1 MRNKKWIRESLCMN
15 IISRKILTSCFVSLE
30 VFKRS
35 KPFYSSY
42 DSPPANSGVRALHF
56 LYTSPSGQHWDVKSY
71 PCVLPSTQAAV
82 IIVFCMCHLVQCS
95 SHCKTS
101 NNKMGSRVVRTVQ
114 DATEMAEFVRMLFC
128 TSGRATTGSSAG
140 NRLDGV

>member
-1 MRNKKWIRESLCMN
+1 MDKGIPLHEHYFQKNTDVLFCFFRSLQKVKALLFQLRF
-15 IISRKILTSCFVSLE
+15 STS
-30 VFKRS
+30 
-35 KPFYSSY
+35 
-42 DSPPANSGVRALHF
+42 NSGVRALHF

-82 IIVFCMCHLVQCS
+82 IIVFCMCHLVHCS